1 MPSAAEKI
9 GVDDLIGVV
18 IPGAVSALHSTA
30 ALADLSCIESPC
42 VRIFSQ
48 DPSGQCKE
56 CKEWAFRDT
65 DGAAE
70 HQANKA
76 TVMHERQIIPFC
88 PPFSFTGSG
97 PF

>member
-9 GVDDLIGVV
+9 EVDNLIGVV
-18 IPGAVSALHSTA
+18 TPGA

-65 DGAAE
+65 DGATE